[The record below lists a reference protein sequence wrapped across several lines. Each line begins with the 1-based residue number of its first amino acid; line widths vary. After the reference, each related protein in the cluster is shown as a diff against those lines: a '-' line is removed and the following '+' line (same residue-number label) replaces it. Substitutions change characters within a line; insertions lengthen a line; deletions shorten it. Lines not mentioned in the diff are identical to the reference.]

1 MFCATSPHK
10 TKGKCLNNSTPSL
23 KHAARDRR
31 AVSTALPLSARQYY
45 ALYVE
50 LLGATENAQTLQG
63 LLRRPKGAKETRD
76 EMVWVQGRV
85 LG

>member
-1 MFCATSPHK
+1 M
-10 TKGKCLNNSTPSL
+10 ST
-23 KHAARDRR
+23 
-31 AVSTALPLSARQYY
+31 VPLSARQYY

-50 LLGATENAQTLQG
+50 LLEATENTQTLQG

-85 LG
+85 LR